1 MLGEV
6 KAGKDSTILI
16 LGKTFLSGGFLAGK
30 FFYDVFSK
38 DVSLGMFIN
47 LRS

>member
-16 LGKTFLSGGFLAGK
+16 LGKMSGGFLACK
-30 FFYDVFSK
+30 FFCDVFSK
-38 DVSLGMFIN
+38 DVSLDMFIN
-47 LRS
+47 LRC

>member
-6 KAGKDSTILI
+6 KYRKDSTII
-16 LGKTFLSGGFLAGK
+16 VLGKIFLSRGSLACK